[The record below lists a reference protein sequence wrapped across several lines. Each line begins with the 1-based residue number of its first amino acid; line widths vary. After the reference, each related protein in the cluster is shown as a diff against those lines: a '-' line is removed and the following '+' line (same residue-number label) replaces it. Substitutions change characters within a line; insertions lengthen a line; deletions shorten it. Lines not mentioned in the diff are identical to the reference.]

1 MTVIGTV
8 LIVDDSLT
16 VRMDLT
22 EAFEAANFRA
32 LPCAT
37 AAEARETLARQ
48 AADVIILDILLPDG
62 DGVELLA
69 ELREQPSSA
78 AAVVLM
84 LSTEA
89 EVRDRVR
96 ALKTGA
102 DEYIAKPYD
111 IRYVISKAQE
121 LHRARVDLTK
131 RATTVLVIDDSVTMR
146 EGISRACRDAGYRA
160 ITAETGMDGLRLA
173 AAHRPDAIIVDGVL
187 PDIDGGTVIRRIRL
201 DVALRA
207 TPCLLLTGSQDQHAE
222 LWALDAGA
230 DAFARKEDDVGVV
243 LIRLAALLRQSASP
257 AADNT
262 RSLSGPTKILA
273 VDDSPTFLHE
283 LAALLRGE
291 GYDVAMARSGEEA
304 LELLAVEPVDC
315 ILLDLIMPGLSGDE
329 TCRRIKSVPVVRDAP
344 VIMLTSLEDRAAM
357 INALDAGAD
366 DYLQKSS
373 EFEVLIA
380 RVRAQLRRKQFEDE
394 NRRIRDEL
402 LEKEIEATQARAA
415 IELSET
421 RAVLVA
427 ELEQKN
433 RELEAFSYS
442 VSHDLRAPLR
452 GIDGFSQALLEDY
465 KDRLDET
472 GIGYLGRVRAGVQRM
487 GELIDDLLELSRVSR
502 TELRRDQVDLSA
514 IVGNIASGLRE
525 RDPHRAVAIQIQEG
539 LSVSADGRLIRSV
552 LENLMEN
559 AWKFTVHA
567 SDAIIEFGA
576 DGGDVVA
583 VYFVRDNGSGFDMNY
598 AERLFEP
605 FQRLHSD
612 AEFPGT
618 GIGLATVRRII
629 ERHGG
634 EVQAE
639 GVVNGGATI
648 SFTIASTS
656 PQVAS

>member
-69 ELREQPSSA
+69 ELREQPSGA

-84 LSTEA
+84 LSSEA

-111 IRYVISKAQE
+111 IRYVVSKAQE
-121 LHRARVDLTK
+121 LHRARVGLTK
-131 RATTVLVIDDSVTMR
+131 RATTVLVIDDSVTVR
-146 EGISRACRDAGYRA
+146 EQLSRACRDAGYRA

-173 AAHRPDAIIVDGVL
+173 AAHRPDAIIVDSVL

-207 TPCLLLTGSQDQHAE
+207 TPCLLLTGSQDEHAE

-283 LAALLRGE
+283 LAELLRGE

-394 NRRIRDEL
+394 NRRIRDKL

-415 IELSET
+415 LELSET

-427 ELEQKN
+427 ELERKN

-465 KDRLDET
+465 KDRLDEP
-472 GIGYLGRVRAGVQRM
+472 GVGYLRRVRAGVQRM

-514 IVGNIASGLRE
+514 IVGNIASALRE
-525 RDPHRAVAIQIQEG
+525 RDPHRAVAIEIQEG
-539 LSVSADGRLIRSV
+539 LSVCADARLIRAV

-567 SDAIIEFGA
+567 PDAIIEFGA
-576 DGGDVVA
+576 DGEDGVA
-583 VYFVRDNGSGFDMNY
+583 VYFVRDNGSGFDMKY
-598 AERLFEP
+598 AARLFEP

-634 EVQAE
+634 QVQAE

>member
-1 MTVIGTV
+1 
-8 LIVDDSLT
+8 
-16 VRMDLT
+16 
-22 EAFEAANFRA
+22 
-32 LPCAT
+32 
-37 AAEARETLARQ
+37 
-48 AADVIILDILLPDG
+48 
-62 DGVELLA
+62 
-69 ELREQPSSA
+69 
-78 AAVVLM
+78 
-84 LSTEA
+84 
-89 EVRDRVR
+89 
-96 ALKTGA
+96 
-102 DEYIAKPYD
+102 
-111 IRYVISKAQE
+111 
-121 LHRARVDLTK
+121 
-131 RATTVLVIDDSVTMR
+131 
-146 EGISRACRDAGYRA
+146 
-160 ITAETGMDGLRLA
+160 
-173 AAHRPDAIIVDGVL
+173 
-187 PDIDGGTVIRRIRL
+187 
-201 DVALRA
+201 
-207 TPCLLLTGSQDQHAE
+207 
-222 LWALDAGA
+222 
-230 DAFARKEDDVGVV
+230 
-243 LIRLAALLRQSASP
+243 
-257 AADNT
+257 
-262 RSLSGPTKILA
+262 
-273 VDDSPTFLHE
+273 
-283 LAALLRGE
+283 
-291 GYDVAMARSGEEA
+291 
-304 LELLAVEPVDC
+304 
-315 ILLDLIMPGLSGDE
+315 
-329 TCRRIKSVPVVRDAP
+329 
-344 VIMLTSLEDRAAM
+344 M

-472 GIGYLGRVRAGVQRM
+472 GVGYLGRVRAGVQRM

-567 SDAIIEFGA
+567 PDAIIEFGA

-634 EVQAE
+634 
-639 GVVNGGATI
+639 TI

>member
-111 IRYVISKAQE
+111 IRYVVSKAQE

-146 EGISRACRDAGYRA
+146 EQISRACRDAGYRA

-173 AAHRPDAIIVDGVL
+173 AAHRPDAVIVDGVL

-283 LAALLRGE
+283 LAAPLRGE
-291 GYDVAMARSGEEA
+291 GYDVAMAHSGEEA
-304 LELLAVEPVDC
+304 LELLAVEPADC
-315 ILLDLIMPGLSGDE
+315 ILLDLMMPGLSGDE

-427 ELEQKN
+427 ELERKN

-452 GIDGFSQALLEDY
+452 GIDGFSQALLEDC

-472 GIGYLGRVRAGVQRM
+472 GVGYLTRVRAGVQRM
-487 GELIDDLLELSRVSR
+487 GELIDDILELSRVSR

-514 IVGNIASGLRE
+514 IVGNIASALRE
-525 RDPHRAVAIQIQEG
+525 RDPHRAVAIEIQEG
-539 LSVSADGRLIRSV
+539 LSVCADGRLIRAV

-567 SDAIIEFGA
+567 PDAIIEFGA
-576 DGGDVVA
+576 DDGDVVA
-583 VYFVRDNGSGFDMNY
+583 VYFVRDNGSGFDMKY

-634 EVQAE
+634 QVQAE

>member
-69 ELREQPSSA
+69 ELREQPSGA

-84 LSTEA
+84 LSSEA

-111 IRYVISKAQE
+111 IRYVVSKAQE
-121 LHRARVDLTK
+121 LHRARVGLTK
-131 RATTVLVIDDSVTMR
+131 RATTVLVIDDSVTVR
-146 EGISRACRDAGYRA
+146 EQLSRACRDAGYRA

-173 AAHRPDAIIVDGVL
+173 AAHRPDAIIVDSVL

-207 TPCLLLTGSQDQHAE
+207 TPCLLLTGSQDEHAE

-283 LAALLRGE
+283 LAELLRGE

-415 IELSET
+415 LELSET

-427 ELEQKN
+427 ELERKN

-465 KDRLDET
+465 KDRLDEP
-472 GIGYLGRVRAGVQRM
+472 GVGYLRRVRAGVQRM

-514 IVGNIASGLRE
+514 IVGNIASALRE
-525 RDPHRAVAIQIQEG
+525 RDPHRAVAIEIQEG
-539 LSVSADGRLIRSV
+539 LSVCADARLIRAV

-567 SDAIIEFGA
+567 PDAIIEFGA
-576 DGGDVVA
+576 EGGDGVA
-583 VYFVRDNGSGFDMNY
+583 VYFVRDNGSGFDMKY
-598 AERLFEP
+598 AARLFEP

-634 EVQAE
+634 QVQAE